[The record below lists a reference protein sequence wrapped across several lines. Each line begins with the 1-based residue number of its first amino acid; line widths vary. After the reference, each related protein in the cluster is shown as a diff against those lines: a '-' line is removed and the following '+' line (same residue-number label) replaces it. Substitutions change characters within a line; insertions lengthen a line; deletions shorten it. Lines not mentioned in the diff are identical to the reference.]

1 MKIADVRGW
10 GKAVVGVMQMFSTLL
25 EAETLRFMLFRISKI
40 NFLTK
45 KVRDIIPD
53 LN

>member
-25 EAETLRFMLFRISKI
+25 EAETLRFGSR
-40 NFLTK
+40 NFAFYAF
-45 KVRDIIPD
+45 
-53 LN
+53 